1 MASPGFELRGTKAM
15 QRKIERIARDF
26 PNKVEAAL
34 RVEAEV
40 IKTISQRDYVPV
52 KDGILKGSAFVNP
65 VEREGDE
72 LSVTIGYGG
81 AASAYALRQ
90 HEEAGYKHKVGSW
103 KYLELPLRAAIPGM
117 AERIAAKVKV

>member
-1 MASPGFELRGTKAM
+1 MANPGFKLRGTKAM

-26 PNKVEAAL
+26 PNKAEGAL

-40 IKTISQRDYVPV
+40 IKTVSQRDFVPV
-52 KDGILKGSAFVNP
+52 KEGILRGSAFVSP
-65 VEREGDE
+65 VERKGNEI
-72 LSVTIGYGG
+72 SVTIGYGG
-81 AASAYALRQ
+81 AAKDYALRQ
-90 HEEAGYKHKVGSW
+90 HEEPSYKHKVGSW